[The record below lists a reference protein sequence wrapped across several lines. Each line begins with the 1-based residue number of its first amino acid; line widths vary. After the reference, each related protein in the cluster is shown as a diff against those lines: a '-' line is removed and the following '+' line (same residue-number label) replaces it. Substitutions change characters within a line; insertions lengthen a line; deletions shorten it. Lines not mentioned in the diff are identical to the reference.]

1 MSQNKRTDKR
11 IPLQKECTLVTPLG
25 LIETLIVDMSI
36 MGLGVTT
43 DRTVP
48 FQKGCE
54 LSIFIQSVENLL
66 QAELMWT
73 KKDFNNATRIGL
85 KFSGSINN

>member
-36 MGLGVTT
+36 MGLGVKTN
-43 DRTVP
+43 RTLP
-48 FQKGCE
+48 FKNGCE
-54 LSIFIQSVENLL
+54 LSISIQSGENLL
-66 QAELMWT
+66 PAELMWK
-73 KKDFNNATRIGL
+73 KKDFNTPTRLGL
-85 KFSGSINN
+85 KFLAA